1 MQDGRILNHQ
11 LTASSDGM
19 WINFQSFKAKDAR
32 LKLQSLSWV
41 SGILDSSPWL
51 QVSFAPEIKIISG
64 IATQG
69 NPSHDWWTTSFT
81 LKYSMTGKIWQDCE
95 KEGFEEVS
103 EVATDKIAAI
113 ARVIKIQF
121 RLKLLIHSI
130 QTSAENY
137 ESHQIVSN
145 AHRI

>member
-81 LKYSMTGKIWQDCE
+81 LKYSMTGKIWQDYE

-121 RLKLLIHSI
+121 LIPVLIHYQANS
-130 QTSAENY
+130 
-137 ESHQIVSN
+137 
-145 AHRI
+145 